1 MATTQ
6 SEQRRLTPALM
17 RSLDIL
23 ELFREHTEL
32 TGAEVTRLTGHPR
45 ASVHELLTTLAH
57 RGYLRRQEPGGVYH
71 LGVAAF
77 LLGNAYAD
85 SLDLRGI
92 GDRIARELCAEV
104 GETINVGVLQ
114 GSQVVYLA
122 KVDSTRP
129 VRLVSSRGGT
139 LPAHCTS
146 VGKALLAYLP
156 KDELERIIAGGLPR
170 MTSHS
175 ITSGPRL
182 REELIKV
189 RQQGHSYE
197 SGESTP
203 GVTCVA
209 APVRGHDGEVVA
221 SLSVSVPDLRWPE
234 RSREKWIE
242 VVRSGAARLSH
253 ELGHDGPS

>member
-1 MATTQ
+1 MAKQ
-6 SEQRRLTPALM
+6 IGSQERRLTPALM

-23 ELFREHTEL
+23 ELFRERPEL

-71 LGVAAF
+71 LGVSAF

-85 SLDLRGI
+85 SLDLRRI
-92 GDRIARELCAEV
+92 GDRIAHELCEEV

-114 GSQVVYLA
+114 GSEVAYLA
-122 KVDSTRP
+122 KVDSKRP
-129 VRLVSSRGGT
+129 VRLVSARGGT
-139 LPAHCTS
+139 LPACCTS

-156 KDELERIIAGGLPR
+156 KEELERIISSGLPR
-170 MTSHS
+170 MTSRS
-175 ITSGPRL
+175 ITAPQRL
-182 REELIKV
+182 RNELITV
-189 RQQGHSYE
+189 RQQGYSYE

-209 APVRGHDGEVVA
+209 APVRSHDGEVVA

-234 RSREKWIE
+234 RPRTQWVE
-242 VVRSGAARLSH
+242 VVREGAGRLSR
-253 ELGHDGPS
+253 ELGHDAH

>member
-6 SEQRRLTPALM
+6 PESRRLTPALM

-92 GDRIARELCAEV
+92 GDRIARELCGEV

-114 GSQVVYLA
+114 GAHVVYLA

-156 KDELERIIAGGLPR
+156 KEELERIIAGGLPR
-170 MTSHS
+170 MTSRS
-175 ITSGPRL
+175 ITTGPRL

-234 RSREKWIE
+234 RSKEKWVE

-253 ELGHDGPS
+253 ELGHDEPN